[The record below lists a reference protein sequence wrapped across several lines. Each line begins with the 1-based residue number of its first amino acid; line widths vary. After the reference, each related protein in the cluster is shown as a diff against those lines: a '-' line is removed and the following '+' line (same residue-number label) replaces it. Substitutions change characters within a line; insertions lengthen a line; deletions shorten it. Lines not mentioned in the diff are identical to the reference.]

1 MGIYVYNRTKEDYS
15 DKPGNYAC
23 YRPSILSN
31 PYTHIKDK
39 KTLAS
44 FVVKTRDE
52 AIDRY
57 SSYFDRMYKGN
68 APFKYIV
75 DEIYER
81 YKHGEDIYLECYC
94 KPERCHCDVIKEK
107 LEKRLVK
114 EKIKEARERR
124 KAQ

>member
-81 YKHGEDIYLECYC
+81 YKRGEDIYLECCC

-124 KAQ
+124 KTQ

>member
-94 KPERCHCDVIKEK
+94 KPERCHCDVIKDK

-114 EKIKEARERR
+114 EKIKEAKERR
-124 KAQ
+124 KTQ

>member
-81 YKHGEDIYLECYC
+81 YKRGEDIYLECYC
-94 KPERCHCDVIKEK
+94 KPERCHCDVIKDK

-114 EKIKEARERR
+114 EKIKEAKERR
-124 KAQ
+124 KTQ

>member
-81 YKHGEDIYLECYC
+81 YKRGEDIYLECYC

-114 EKIKEARERR
+114 EKIKEAKERR
-124 KAQ
+124 KTQ

>member
-81 YKHGEDIYLECYC
+81 YKRGEDIYLECYC

-114 EKIKEARERR
+114 EKIKEAKERR

>member
-81 YKHGEDIYLECYC
+81 YKRGEDIYLECCC

-114 EKIKEARERR
+114 EKIKEAKERR
-124 KAQ
+124 KTQ